1 VVGSGE
7 KGKRGKREK
16 GGKEEKGE
24 KMEKGEKGG
33 KGEKG
38 TGLRKLWE
46 TVMAKRSR
54 VSGMVAVKG
63 KG

>member
-1 VVGSGE
+1 MVGSGE

-24 KMEKGEKGG
+24 KREKGG

>member
-1 VVGSGE
+1 MVGSGE

-24 KMEKGEKGG
+24 KREKGG

-54 VSGMVAVKG
+54 VSGMVAVNG